1 MQSQHIFSSC
11 AAKKNIDHTA
21 YDCYLVFVYVS
32 FQTQIKLFP
41 RAMAATFAMY
51 FGIAMGVFSGFG
63 LLIGCLATGRTRYN
77 VCGMWK
83 TRFVG
88 RCCVIMV
95 SNRCT
100 IAD

>member
-1 MQSQHIFSSC
+1 M
-11 AAKKNIDHTA
+11 AAK
-21 YDCYLVFVYVS
+21 
-32 FQTQIKLFP
+32 
-41 RAMAATFAMY
+41 FAMY

-95 SNRCT
+95 SINR
-100 IAD
+100 